1 MPDFQEMT
9 LATHGTEVS
18 VSAGAVHGAGVDWRL
33 AFSDGAKRR
42 QVSVPA
48 ADLTKLS
55 QAVAKAKER
64 FGMPASSGC

>member
-1 MPDFQEMT
+1 MVPNAE
-9 LATHGTEVS
+9 
-18 VSAGAVHGAGVDWRL
+18 
-33 AFSDGAKRR
+33 

-64 FGMPASSGC
+64 FGMPASSRVLSCYERAGTVSGCTGTW